1 MSRTQTRAQTGLRS
15 ARQLAAWLRE
25 RFGRRIA
32 DIRLFGSWARGE
44 ADEDSDVDVLAVF
57 EEPPT
62 REEREEISWRRYDI
76 DLENGTV
83 TSLLV
88 ETRETWEGE
97 PFRGTSLRRAME
109 REGVA
114 L

>member
-1 MSRTQTRAQTGLRS
+1 
-15 ARQLAAWLRE
+15 LAAWLRE

-44 ADEDSDVDVLAVF
+44 ADEDSDVDVLVVF

-83 TSLLV
+83 TSLLA
-88 ETRETWEGE
+88 ETREAWDGE
-97 PFRGTSLRRAME
+97 PFRGTSLRRAVE